1 MLSQL
6 IDASC
11 HRDQSVPVALLPHLH
26 TPILQH
32 SGRQTYTVVWSWA
45 NLWSILLRFYKA
57 ALCQQFSRE
66 SLQSFQALIST
77 DNLIEIPLLP
87 QVTGQLSSQSYQP
100 TLGGTFLSTQLS
112 SSLVTMCHCR
122 LTVSSFFIIGDCWDL
137 RRERFGNLE
146 ISPPTPADD
155 LLLDYCWDHANDDY
169 RPKIILARKT
179 V

>member
-1 MLSQL
+1 MIFISQ
-6 IDASC
+6 
-11 HRDQSVPVALLPHLH
+11 
-26 TPILQH
+26 
-32 SGRQTYTVVWSWA
+32 
-45 NLWSILLRFYKA
+45 FYDGS
-57 ALCQQFSRE
+57 LCQQFSRE

-155 LLLDYCWDHANDDY
+155 LLLDYC
-169 RPKIILARKT
+169 
-179 V
+179 